1 MGDTLAQNTPR
12 ASRILAAPLARK
24 IGEIMP
30 DPVKTY
36 LLLTAQ
42 ELLYLEACIFVA
54 DGEGDQS
61 DRFGVD
67 QVALGTM
74 IRKKV
79 RELVE

>member
-1 MGDTLAQNTPR
+1 
-12 ASRILAAPLARK
+12 
-24 IGEIMP
+24 MP
-30 DPVKTY
+30 EPVKTY

-67 QVALGTM
+67 QVALGNM

-79 RELVE
+79 QELVE